1 MVILDALAA
10 LCAQKK
16 PSFVAIGLRLT
27 KPIEL
32 LVATN
37 DKSLPNAVVSQLN
50 TICKI
55 VKKISDHKYNY
66 GFPSVDINKSSLP
79 SSYDNAEEEEFYENL
94 LFQIYSYSWENIT
107 PQTLQE
113 LGCNPKCNSTRDREG
128 RFIPSSRSHPFSIC
142 IITLNA
148 DYVFFSKRK
157 NHTGYHTAV
166 PSFAMARNNR

>member
-16 PSFVAIGLRLT
+16 LSFVAIGLRLT

-50 TICKI
+50 PICKI

-79 SSYDNAEEEEFYENL
+79 L
-94 LFQIYSYSWENIT
+94 VMIMQ
-107 PQTLQE
+107 
-113 LGCNPKCNSTRDREG
+113 KRKNSTKTY
-128 RFIPSSRSHPFSIC
+128 SSRSI
-142 IITLNA
+142 
-148 DYVFFSKRK
+148 
-157 NHTGYHTAV
+157 HTAGKTLRPKLYKSWAV
-166 PSFAMARNNR
+166 IQNTIRRAIEKVDSFHHHVLTLFQSASSP

>member
-32 LVATN
+32 LV
-37 DKSLPNAVVSQLN
+37 LPNAVVSQLN

-66 GFPSVDINKSSLP
+66 GFPSVDINISSLP

-128 RFIPSSRSHPFSIC
+128 RFIPSSRSRSHPFSIC

>member
-66 GFPSVDINKSSLP
+66 RFPSVDINKSSLP

-94 LFQIYSYSWENIT
+94 LFQIYSYSWENIKSWAVI
-107 PQTLQE
+107 QNAIRRAIEKVDSFHHHVLTLFQ
-113 LGCNPKCNSTRDREG
+113 SA
-128 RFIPSSRSHPFSIC
+128 SSP
-142 IITLNA
+142 
-148 DYVFFSKRK
+148 
-157 NHTGYHTAV
+157 
-166 PSFAMARNNR
+166 

>member
-1 MVILDALAA
+1 MNGYLR
-10 LCAQKK
+10 CAQKK

-94 LFQIYSYSWENIT
+94 LFQIYSYSRENIT

-113 LGCNPKCNSTRDREG
+113 LGDREG

-166 PSFAMARNNR
+166 PSFATARNNR

>member
-1 MVILDALAA
+1 MVILGALAA

-55 VKKISDHKYNY
+55 VKKISDHKYKY

-94 LFQIYSYSWENIT
+94 LFQIYSYSWE
-107 PQTLQE
+107 TLR
-113 LGCNPKCNSTRDREG
+113 PKLYKSWAVIQNTIRRAMEKVDSFHHHVLTL
-128 RFIPSSRSHPFSIC
+128 FQFASSP
-142 IITLNA
+142 
-148 DYVFFSKRK
+148 
-157 NHTGYHTAV
+157 
-166 PSFAMARNNR
+166 